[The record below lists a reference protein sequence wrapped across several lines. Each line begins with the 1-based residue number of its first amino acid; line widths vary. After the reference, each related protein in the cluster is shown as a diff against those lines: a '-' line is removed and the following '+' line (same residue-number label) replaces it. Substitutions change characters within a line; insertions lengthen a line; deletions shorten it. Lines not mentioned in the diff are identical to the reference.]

1 MNSFWSSTGS
11 SLKSSAKKGQ
21 DYAQAAKQAG
31 EVLAPPGSVQPESK
45 EEVKELQKRFRK
57 EVFFLQKV
65 QQQELEIYSRQ
76 RRETEEEIRILQ
88 EEVLALGKT
97 GKNLD
102 RQLDLAS
109 EQLITEPSVY
119 QVSFIK
125 KLKILI
131 LQFLE
136 DVDNASAWLEEF
148 NQKGRKKG
156 SFWGTFSS
164 KKGGAQFLFS
174 DESYAARSVG

>member
-1 MNSFWSSTGS
+1 MSNLWGAISPSTKSST
-11 SLKSSAKKGQ
+11 KK
-21 DYAQAAKQAG
+21 AQNHVEAAKQAG
-31 EVLAPPGSVQPESK
+31 ELPVSQTSQQQ

-57 EVFFLQKV
+57 EVFFVQKV

-88 EEVLALGKT
+88 EEVAALAKT
-97 GKNLD
+97 AKNLD

-109 EQLITEPSVY
+109 EKLITEPSVY
-119 QVSFIK
+119 DVSFLR
-125 KLKILI
+125 KLKILV

-136 DVDNASAWLEEF
+136 NVEDASLWLEEF
-148 NQKGRKKG
+148 NQKGKKKG

-164 KKGGAQFLFS
+164 KKGGAQFLYS
-174 DESYAARSVG
+174 DESYTARSVG